1 MTAEKIKLTID
12 WVVDGENEIKGMKKI
27 FQLFKAIFG
36 REEESVICHP
46 WSEYDSK
53 KHHEFAKEHQIKCGI
68 QTPWVCFRYTPELE
82 KKLEC
87 PVCGESIIL
96 PD

>member
-1 MTAEKIKLTID
+1 
-12 WVVDGENEIKGMKKI
+12 MKKI
-27 FQLFKAIFG
+27 INLFKIMFWQK
-36 REEESVICHP
+36 EESVICHP
-46 WSEYDSK
+46 WSDLDNK

>member
-1 MTAEKIKLTID
+1 MIAEKIKLMTD
-12 WVVDGENEIKGMKKI
+12 RTADRKNETNKMRKI
-27 FQLFKAIFG
+27 FQIFKVIFG

-53 KHHEFAKEHQIKCGI
+53 KHHEFAKEHQMKCGV